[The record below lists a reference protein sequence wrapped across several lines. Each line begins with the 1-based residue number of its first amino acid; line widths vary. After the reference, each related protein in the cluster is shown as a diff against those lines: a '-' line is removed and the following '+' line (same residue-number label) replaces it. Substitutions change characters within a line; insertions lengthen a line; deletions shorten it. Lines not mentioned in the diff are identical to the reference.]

1 MTASLISS
9 TFSAN
14 TANNKVYSS
23 NSRPKKAFFQAEVTD
38 FDGNCYTYEFE
49 AYSEEEA
56 HALAL
61 DACQS
66 EGIDADYVC
75 VYRYNL

>member
-14 TANNKVYSS
+14 TANNKVYKS
-23 NSRPKKAFFQAEVTD
+23 NSRPKKAFFQADVTD
-38 FDGNCYTYEFE
+38 FNGDCYAYELE

-56 HALAL
+56 LAAVL
-61 DACQS
+61 DICQS
-66 EGIDADYVC
+66 GGIDADYVC
-75 VYRYNL
+75 VYRYNF